1 MYTVLKL
8 RHGLTLAA
16 RRQEERLVLAVVLEL
31 LSVPWRHLEG
41 VGDDLDRE
49 GPEHRGVTRQ
59 RALHGLA
66 RGLEGDPLEPAV
78 ACPDYR
84 GEELRDHEHAA
95 LARLLV
101 EHVLPVLPHDLHV
114 RVATSH
120 VHDPVVG
127 HRPVWRV
134 QRILQH
140 KRWELIGL

>member
-1 MYTVLKL
+1 M
-8 RHGLTLAA
+8 
-16 RRQEERLVLAVVLEL
+16 LAVVLEF

-78 ACPDYR
+78 TCPRHR
-84 GEELRDHEHAA
+84 GVELRDHEHAA
-95 LARLLV
+95 LTHPFV
-101 EHVLPVLPHDLHV
+101 KHVLAVLPDDLHV
-114 RVATSH
+114 RLTTGH

-127 HRPVWRV
+127 QRPVRRV
-134 QRILQH
+134 QGILSH
-140 KRWELIGL
+140 KMGVNWTCLIWTIENLVFR